1 MHNSNNRRNRRG
13 IEKVFVKTMT
23 ENFSQINIR
32 HQITE
37 TGISENTKEDEC
49 KKLLHL
55 TNIIF
60 KLQKIKDK
68 EKDSEKKNRRG
79 ENTWPIEG
87 KHKNIPNFSSETMQ
101 SRRKWSETFQGL
113 RGKKTLPRTWYPVK
127 ISFESEGKIDSQRNK
142 NGGILL
148 PADLPQ
154 EAFKNYLGRRKMICW
169 KFRSVETREEHWRS
183 E

>member
-68 EKDSEKKNRRG
+68 EKDSEKK
-79 ENTWPIEG
+79 
-87 KHKNIPNFSSETMQ
+87 K
-101 SRRKWSETFQGL
+101 
-113 RGKKTLPRTWYPVK
+113 
-127 ISFESEGKIDSQRNK
+127 
-142 NGGILL
+142 
-148 PADLPQ
+148 
-154 EAFKNYLGRRKMICW
+154 
-169 KFRSVETREEHWRS
+169 
-183 E
+183 